1 MFTVDVGNV
10 THNELF
16 NVVHVDEKWFYMTKL
31 RRRFYM
37 WHDEDQPPPRQLQ
50 SKSHIT
56 KVMFLVA
63 VARPRHSWDGK
74 VGCWP
79 FLHETV
85 ALRKSVNRPAGT
97 VIIKPTNVTKDVYRH
112 YLIDKVIPSIK
123 EKWIP
128 FCADAPA
135 TILVQQDNARPH
147 VDSNG
152 PAVVRACESGG
163 WDIRFFNQPPQS
175 PDLNVLDLGFFNAIQ
190 ALQQQM
196 ECKTIEELAA
206 AVELAF
212 AELAPATLDK
222 TFGTLQ
228 RVFRAC
234 LAAEGGNTYDIPR
247 LKNEA
252 PEDDDMTIKMMNLR
266 LEEEER
272 LEDVFELV
280 NGMATVEL

>member
-1 MFTVDVGNV
+1 
-10 THNELF
+10 
-16 NVVHVDEKWFYMTKL
+16 
-31 RRRFYM
+31 
-37 WHDEDQPPPRQLQ
+37 
-50 SKSHIT
+50 
-56 KVMFLVA
+56 MFLVA
-63 VARPRHSWDGK
+63 VARPRQSWDGK

-79 FLHETV
+79 FLQETV

-135 TILVQQDNARPH
+135 TILVQQGNARPH
-147 VDSNG
+147 VDSND
-152 PAVVRACESGG
+152 PDVVRACESGG

-175 PDLNVLDLGFFNAIQ
+175 PDLN
-190 ALQQQM
+190 QQM

-222 TFGTLQ
+222 TLGTLQ
-228 RVFRAC
+228 RVFRAG

-247 LKNEA
+247 LKNEHLR
-252 PEDDDMTIKMMNLR
+252 MT
-266 LEEEER
+266 
-272 LEDVFELV
+272 
-280 NGMATVEL
+280 T